1 MKTTI
6 LRGLLLAALLLA
18 GGIGAALRFGFAAT
32 LPGAQQASSP
42 GSAIARHEQ
51 VNADL
56 REMMILHKLML

>member
-6 LRGLLLAALLLA
+6 VRGLLLAALLLA

-32 LPGAQQASSP
+32 LPGAQQASP
-42 GSAIARHEQ
+42 DSAVARHEQ

>member
-6 LRGLLLAALLLA
+6 VRGLLLAALLLA

-32 LPGAQQASSP
+32 LPDAQQALP
-42 GSAIARHEQ
+42 GSTVARHER

-56 REMMILHKLML
+56 REKMILHQLML